1 MQKNSITY
9 SPTNINSLVIRKEDR
24 LVKINKIFH
33 KTLSICVKSIIY
45 ALFIIV
51 LNIVT

>member
-1 MQKNSITY
+1 MQENNITY
-9 SPTNINSLVIRKEDR
+9 SPTNINSLTIKKENK
-24 LVKINKIFH
+24 LVKINKIFR
-33 KTLSICVKSIIY
+33 KTLSIGIKSIIY